1 MTTTTNDAGRSDAL
15 DRSETGSIGIALYPV
30 DDTDGTVRIWGIVPQ
45 EACMTG
51 LRIGFQLNK
60 TVRRGANFMRIRR
73 HDHGAPKHREAT
85 RYANIS
91 ARSREFD
98 FKLSV
103 SHPLVKHLRAATGK
117 DEFGVTEFPVK
128 LYPDQPSAE
137 VACPL
142 PGTVKPVSRGRN
154 PVTPVQPKRQRQAQ
168 DTRQS
173 ELPL

>member
-1 MTTTTNDAGRSDAL
+1 MTTNDTGASDAL
-15 DRSETGSIGIALYPV
+15 DRSERGSIGIALYPV
-30 DDTDGTVRIWGIVPQ
+30 DNTDGTVRIWGIVPQ

-73 HDHGAPKHREAT
+73 EDHVAPKHRQAT

-103 SHPLVKHLRAATGK
+103 SHPLVKHLRAAAGK

-128 LYPDQPSAE
+128 MYPDQPSAE
-137 VACPL
+137 VACPV
-142 PGTVKPVSRGRN
+142 PGTVKPVNKGRN
-154 PVTPVQPKRQRQAQ
+154 PVTPVQPKRSRQVLDGRQA
-168 DTRQS
+168 